1 MPTGIRI
8 QVVRHQK
15 GVALSNFPTPN
26 PNNPNRPNNINNP
39 FNQGE
44 NNYTMN
50 YSNNNQ
56 PTNHNIND
64 PFNQGESNYIMKH
77 NNNNNTFRQFKLS
90 EIEGFIGLQD
100 MLADNG
106 VMITDRV
113 MQYEDETLV
122 VLGGIYKVRQSV
134 RSQNPHD
141 CYVSIDM
148 LLGYGEGT
156 MVHCSM
162 QWWTRNGEFLYCDA
176 YDEEHGYWCENQAWP
191 SNLHKEVELFVS
203 SDGINPSPALRGQC
217 FPCNTTDCTDPI
229 KWIQWTFED
238 AQRADNYFQ
247 VHPNKP

>member
-1 MPTGIRI
+1 MPTGICI

-15 GVALSNFPTPN
+15 GVALSNFPNPN
-26 PNNPNRPNNINNP
+26 PNNPNNNNDP

-50 YSNNNQ
+50 YSTNNQ
-56 PTNHNIND
+56 PNNINE

-77 NNNNNTFRQFKLS
+77 NNNNNNPFRQFKLS

-100 MLADNG
+100 MLADNE

-113 MQYEDETLV
+113 MQYEGETLI
-122 VLGGIYKVRQSV
+122 VLGGIYKVRRSV
-134 RSQNPHD
+134 HMQNAHD
-141 CYVSIDM
+141 ARVSIDM

-156 MVHCSM
+156 IVHCSM
-162 QWWTRNGEFLYCDA
+162 QWWTRNGEFLYRDA
-176 YDEEHGYWCENQAWP
+176 YDEEYGYWCENQAWP
-191 SNLHKEVELFVS
+191 SNLRKEVELFVS
-203 SDGINPSPALRGQC
+203 SDGVNPSPALRGQC

-247 VHPNKP
+247 VTRNKP